1 MDIVT
6 YKLSQKYADKVA
18 AGFSSVRV
26 DGLDIIF
33 TLNDGKTATVTV
45 PAPKDGKDGVSI
57 TDVSLNQQSHLI
69 CTLSDGTAIDAGLVH
84 QGIDGKDGKDG
95 ADGAPGQDGVDGQD
109 GNGIISIEKTG
120 TEGLVDTYTIYFTNG
135 TTTTFTVTNGS
146 GGGGGSSVTPN
157 PELTGNEAYLK
168 GLEVEGTKYSTDPDL
183 SGKVISVMG
192 DSIST
197 FIDWIPNSRGQE
209 NDGHNLRHDV
219 FYPSRGSYISDVS
232 MCWWHK
238 LIFKHFKAKLGVNES
253 WSGSFIGN
261 NKNTNSASYTT
272 SHGNDTGPDTCM
284 ASITRITNLGSNGT
298 PDIIYFYGG
307 TNDIAQPGTPGESL
321 GTFNSATDYSTVDL
335 STTKWTYFVDAY
347 RTALMRM
354 QYYYPKAKII
364 ALLPTYCNTYY
375 NRTKLDQWVEQM
387 KEICDY
393 FGVNYIDLRASGITW
408 SNRTMTLGDGN
419 IHPNDYGMTLIADY
433 VKRKTY
439 AILENDGKEN
449 TVYTITTNTSTL
461 TSSNRYIKGVSKGNS
476 FTTTLSGSD
485 RTVGR
490 VYMGG
495 LDITSTAYNSST
507 GVVNIPSV
515 TANVIINEGQP
526 IITPVSGVSLNKGTA
541 SLSPGDVETLTAT
554 ITPGNAT
561 NKNVT
566 WSTNNAHVTLV
577 PNGLS
582 CAVTAASDGEAT
594 VTVTTEDGSF
604 TASCVVTVHQIALD
618 HIAITTPPSKT
629 SYHPGDVFSTN
640 GMIVT
645 AYYDDETNEV
655 LDTSE
660 YTYSPSGALNTGD
673 TTITISYTYNGVTKT
688 ATQNITI
695 ATLGSIE
702 VTTQP
707 TITSYSVGQT
717 FDPSG
722 MIVTANW
729 SDNTTSNA
737 EGYTYSPNGAL
748 TTEDT
753 EITITYTAGGVTKTT
768 TQAIEVT
775 DSVMVWAT
783 DWCAGD
789 VSALNAN
796 SKPQY
801 GGFSD
806 TRNVAIFAQG
816 PKQVVAVRFKATQA
830 GTIEVGSV
838 GTTANAQRSQITT
851 LTITSEQVGQVVE
864 FPLNITVP
872 SGEIPY
878 IQYTSDTGLF
888 AYTGDNKA
896 SGKSFYNKLGQ
907 SPVGT
912 SSNSGLGVD
921 FAYLDTPVPVKTPTA
936 ITVTTP
942 PTKTSY
948 FVGESFNKNGMVVT
962 ATYED
967 STTANVTDYTWSPSG
982 ALSRGDNT
990 ITISY
995 TENNTTVTTTQSII
1009 VNPQGEIVYFEN
1021 PEYSRSNTGASN
1033 LGTFWNTD
1041 WEAMSDAAGREL
1053 KAITIE
1059 TATTGSLTLRG
1070 YDEPIDRT
1078 LSNSELQAAATTAE
1092 NDGYDIC
1099 TINLA
1104 SGTNTYYLDGSDN
1117 RVTIINQAAIDA
1129 CPDTLGI
1136 FKTGD
1141 TGMFK
1146 YQNQVGLPTLDGPT
1160 FVFRGGTSYNNRQ
1173 MLGFSVVVGEVPG
1186 STTWYTDTYQFT
1198 GWTNP
1203 NTASITTAGDF
1214 AYTGDN
1220 VKALHQGHIINRV
1233 RLVPATA
1240 GTITVRVYNDA
1251 SDIIGRKDTASLRTE
1266 NTATITITQD
1276 MVSQGGYQEIPL
1288 SNDLYIGEGQFWSI
1302 QTAGDTGKFKYV
1314 VTSASNVPAG
1324 YSMYNKLGTTDA
1336 VIDQG
1341 ASAGTRAALCVDMG
1355 YKSNQ

>member
-1 MDIVT
+1 MEE
-6 YKLSQKYADKVA
+6 YKS
-18 AGFSSVRV
+18 R
-26 DGLDIIF
+26 F
-33 TLNDGKTATVTV
+33 TG
-45 PAPKDGKDGVSI
+45 
-57 TDVSLNQQSHLI
+57 QE
-69 CTLSDGTAIDAGLVH
+69 IDAGVVKAGEALRPNDKVSKLQNDAGYLTEHQPLKTINDQSIIGYGNIVIEGGQGALVH
-84 QGIDGKDGKDG
+84 DNTLKGSGTSASPVGVNTEKVALKTEIPDVSGLQEKLVSGTNIKTVNGQSILGAGGID
-95 ADGAPGQDGVDGQD
+95 
-109 GNGIISIEKTG
+109 I
-120 TEGLVDTYTIYFTNG
+120 
-135 TTTTFTVTNGS
+135 
-146 GGGGGSSVTPN
+146 GGGSV
-157 PELTGNEAYLK
+157 EANADLEGDETYLK
-168 GLEVEGTKYSTDPDL
+168 SLSVGGTTYATDPDL
-183 SGKVISVMG
+183 SGKVISIMG

-209 NDGHNLRHDV
+209 NDGHNLKHDV
-219 FYPSRGSYISDVS
+219 FYPSKGSYISNVN
-232 MCWWHK
+232 MTWWHK
-238 LIFKHFKAKLGVNES
+238 LIYKHFKARLGVNES

-261 NKNTNSASYTT
+261 NKDTNSATYTT

-284 ASITRITNLGSNGT
+284 ASVTRITNLGANGT

-321 GTFNSATDYSTVDL
+321 GTFNSSTDYSTVDL
-335 STTKWTYFVDAY
+335 TTKKWTYFVDAY

-449 TVYTITTNTSTL
+449 TVYTITNELTSL
-461 TSSNRYIKGVSKGNS
+461 VSSNRYIKGVSKNNS
-476 FTTTLSGSD
+476 FTTTLSGSNLS
-485 RTVGR
+485 VAK

-495 LDITSTAYNSST
+495 LDITSTTYNAST

-515 TANVIINEGQP
+515 TGNITISEGEP
-526 IITPVSGVSLNKGTA
+526 SVTPVSGVSLNKTTA
-541 SLSPGDVETLTAT
+541 SISPSDTETLTAT
-554 ITPGNAT
+554 VLPANAT

-566 WSTNNAHVTLV
+566 WSANNNHVTIN
-577 PNGLS
+577 PNGLT
-582 CAVTAASDGEAT
+582 CVVTGASNGESI
-594 VTVTTEDGSF
+594 VTVTTEDGEF
-604 TASCVVTVHQIALD
+604 TASCAVSIHQIALD

-629 SYHPGDVFSTN
+629 SYHPGDIFSTN

-655 LDTSE
+655 LDANE
-660 YTYSPSGALNTGD
+660 YTYSPNGALSTGD
-673 TTITISYTYNGVTKT
+673 TTITVSYTYNGVTKT

-695 ATLGSIE
+695 ATLESIE

-707 TITSYSVGQT
+707 TITSYSLGQT
-717 FDPSG
+717 FDPTG

-729 SDNTTSNA
+729 DDGTTSNA
-737 EGYTYSPNGAL
+737 EGYTYSPDGAL
-748 TTEDT
+748 TAEDT

-768 TQAIEVT
+768 TQTITVT
-775 DSVMVWAT
+775 DATMVWAT
-783 DWCAGD
+783 DWCEGD
-789 VSALNAN
+789 LTKLNTD

-816 PKQVVAVRFKATQA
+816 PKQVVAVRFIPTQA

-838 GTTANAQRSQITT
+838 GTANGAQRSQITT
-851 LTITSEQVGQVVE
+851 LTVTSDQIGQVTE

-907 SPVGT
+907 ATVGT
-912 SSNSGLGVD
+912 SNNSGLGVD
-921 FAYLDTPVPVKTPTA
+921 FAYLDAPVPVKTPTA
-936 ITVTTP
+936 ITITTP
-942 PTKTSY
+942 PTKTNY
-948 FVGESFNKNGMVVT
+948 FVGESFSNNGMIVT
-962 ATYED
+962 ASYED

-982 ALSRGDNT
+982 ALSIGDDT

-995 TENNTTVTTTQSII
+995 TENGTTVTTTQSIT
-1009 VNPQGEIVYFEN
+1009 VSPQGEVIYFEN
-1021 PEYSRSNTGASN
+1021 PEYQRASTGVRN

-1059 TATTGSLTLRG
+1059 TATVGNLTLRG

-1104 SGTNTYYLDGSDN
+1104 SGVNTYYLDGSDS
-1117 RVTIINQAAIDA
+1117 RVTIINQAAIDV
-1129 CPDTLGI
+1129 CPSTLGI

-1141 TGMFK
+1141 AGMFK
-1146 YQNQVGLPTLDGPT
+1146 YQNQSGLPTLDGPT
-1160 FVFRGGTSYNNRQ
+1160 FVFQGGTSYNNRQ
-1173 MLGFSVVVGEVPG
+1173 MLGFSVVVGEIPG
-1186 STTWYTDTYQFT
+1186 TTTWFTDTYQFS

-1203 NTASITTAGDF
+1203 TSTSITTAGDF

-1220 VKALHQGHIINRV
+1220 VKALYQGHTINIA
-1233 RLVPATA
+1233 RLVPAAA

-1251 SDIIGRKDTASLRTE
+1251 SDIIGRRDTASLRTGD
-1266 NTATITITQD
+1266 TATITITQD
-1276 MVSQGGYQEIPL
+1276 MVSQGGYQEVPL
-1288 SNDLYIGEGQFWSI
+1288 SNALYIGPGQFWTI
-1302 QTAGDTGKFKYV
+1302 GTADDTGKFKFM
-1314 VTSASNVPAG
+1314 TTASSNVPAG
-1324 YSMYNKLGTTDA
+1324 YSMYNYLGTTSA

-1341 ASAGTRAALCVDMG
+1341 ATASTRAALCVDMG
-1355 YKSNQ
+1355 YKSV